1 MNAPDRDPGVVP
13 EIRPPTKP
21 PAPRGRGKALALAL
35 VMHGLLVAM
44 LFVGIR
50 WKSQEPE
57 SVSAELW
64 TPPVAQV
71 EPPRPKP
78 EPPKP
83 EPAPPPPPPPP
94 PPKVEA
100 PKPDIAIEQER
111 KRQLEEKARK
121 EAEQKKLAEEKA
133 RKELEQKKLAEDKQR
148 KEAEAKKA
156 AEEKARKEAE
166 EKKLAEEKARK
177 EAEAKKVA
185 EEKKLAEARQRA
197 EDEKRRQQLVEAD
210 RARAAQ
216 MLSQGSGTGSSGSA
230 AAGDGAGMATW
241 GGQIKGLIRDATTY
255 SSASASNPEA
265 RFRIRLSGPPTA
277 ATADSRDCRV
287 TEVQL
292 TRSSGEQAW
301 DRAAEQAIRKSSPWP
316 RMPNGNCPVDAIEI
330 TQRPRD

>member
-1 MNAPDRDPGVVP
+1 MTPQKPDPVEQRDS
-13 EIRPPTKP
+13 RPPTQP
-21 PAPRGRGKALALAL
+21 PAPKGRTKALVLAL
-35 VMHGLLVAM
+35 LMHGLLVAM

-64 TPPVAQV
+64 TPPPPPKV
-71 EPPRPKP
+71 ETPRPP

-83 EPAPPPPPPPP
+83 VPQPAPPPPPP

-100 PKPDIAIEQER
+100 PKPDIALEQER
-111 KRQLEEKARK
+111 KRQEEEKRQRERKAQEEKARK

-133 RKELEQKKLAEDKQR
+133 RKEAEV
-148 KEAEAKKA
+148 KKA

-177 EAEAKKVA
+177 EAEAKKAA

-197 EDEKRRQQLVEAD
+197 EDEKRRQQLVDAE

-216 MLSQGSGTGSSGSA
+216 LLSQGAGSGTSGSA
-230 AAGDGAGMATW
+230 AAGDGAAMATW
-241 GGQIKGLIRDATTY
+241 GGQIKALIRDATTY
-255 SSASASNPEA
+255 SSAGNANPEA
-265 RFRIRLSGPPTA
+265 RFRIRLSAPPTA
-277 ATADSRDCRV
+277 PAKSDVRDCRV
-287 TEVQL
+287 VEVQL

-316 RMPNGNCPVDAIEI
+316 RMPNGSCPGDAIEI